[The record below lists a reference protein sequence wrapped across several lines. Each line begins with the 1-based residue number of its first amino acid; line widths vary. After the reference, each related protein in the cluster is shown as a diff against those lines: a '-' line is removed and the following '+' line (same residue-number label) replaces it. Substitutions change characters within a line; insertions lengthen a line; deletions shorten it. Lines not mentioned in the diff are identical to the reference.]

1 MTHHYVALSR
11 PIGTH
16 PYDSPYESPLCCFVP
31 SNRYPLL
38 FSGYNTFKRPPFA
51 ELEVYRACF
60 EVLSKFLWKRQ
71 LDHTDMAA
79 DENVRESFDIP
90 VLDIDGKRVKLHRS
104 VQHTASQL
112 RVPCVCV
119 CVCVCLRH

>member
-1 MTHHYVALSR
+1 
-11 PIGTH
+11 
-16 PYDSPYESPLCCFVP
+16 
-31 SNRYPLL
+31 
-38 FSGYNTFKRPPFA
+38 
-51 ELEVYRACF
+51 
-60 EVLSKFLWKRQ
+60 
-71 LDHTDMAA
+71 MAA

-119 CVCVCLRH
+119 CVCVCASGTDGSLLTLVF